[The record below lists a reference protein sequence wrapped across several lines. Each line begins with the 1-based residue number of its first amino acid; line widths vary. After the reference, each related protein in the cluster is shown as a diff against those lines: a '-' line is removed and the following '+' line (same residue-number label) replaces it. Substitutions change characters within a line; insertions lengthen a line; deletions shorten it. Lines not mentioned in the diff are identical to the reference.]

1 MNEYELLYGDED
13 ISVLLPTY
21 LADTVSGSSEVGEN
35 ESENGEDLEYSEDS
49 DVSSTFSI
57 KVHIHS

>member
-57 KVHIHS
+57 DDV